1 MRRKVLHASSDSQPE
16 APAKLMSWA
25 DIALIGLTVLVMTLK
40 SHKKKSGGGREE
52 ELKISAGAAN
62 SFNDLTC
69 KDVPPCYFYCR
80 REIKPQYI
88 DQLSDSLLPQ

>member
-1 MRRKVLHASSDSQPE
+1 MRRRVLHASSDRQPE

-40 SHKKKSGGGREE
+40 SHKETSGGV

-62 SFNDLTC
+62 FFNDLAC
-69 KDVPPCYFYCR
+69 KDVPPCYFYFR
-80 REIKPQYI
+80 RGVKPDVLI
-88 DQLSDSLLPQ
+88 